1 MSADVSPPHRGA
13 AAHRLES
20 QTTAAPPLASEA
32 HPPGHRT
39 VLLEQAIPALA
50 PRRNGTYIDATFGG
64 GGHTRALL
72 EHEPPVGR
80 VFAVDADADAVARAW
95 SLSREPLAQDRL
107 VPVHGN
113 FRSIPDIAAS
123 HAIDGIEGVLMDL
136 GLSSFQL
143 NEAERGFAF
152 RLDAPLDM
160 RYDRGT
166 GRSARDLV
174 NDISEEELAAIIWR
188 FGQEPKSRQIAA
200 AIVRAR
206 EREPI
211 VTTTR
216 LAEIVERA
224 VGGRKGRA
232 THPATRTFQAIR
244 IEVNTE
250 LESLKSALR
259 AAVDILRPGGRLV
272 VISFHSLEDR
282 LVKQAIVA
290 EATTCVCPPSQ
301 PICTCDTI
309 PRLRRIGGA
318 VKPGAAEVEL
328 NPRARSAIMRV
339 AERLDP
345 DGHAI
350 VRGG

>member
-1 MSADVSPPHRGA
+1 M
-13 AAHRLES
+13 
-20 QTTAAPPLASEA
+20 
-32 HPPGHRT
+32 
-39 VLLEQAIPALA
+39 
-50 PRRNGTYIDATFGG
+50 
-64 GGHTRALL
+64 
-72 EHEPPVGR
+72 
-80 VFAVDADADAVARAW
+80 
-95 SLSREPLAQDRL
+95 
-107 VPVHGN
+107 
-113 FRSIPDIAAS
+113 
-123 HAIDGIEGVLMDL
+123 
-136 GLSSFQL
+136 
-143 NEAERGFAF
+143 
-152 RLDAPLDM
+152 
-160 RYDRGT
+160 
-166 GRSARDLV
+166 
-174 NDISEEELAAIIWR
+174 
-188 FGQEPKSRQIAA
+188 
-200 AIVRAR
+200 
-206 EREPI
+206 
-211 VTTTR
+211 TTTR

-301 PICTCDTI
+301 PICTCDTN